1 MDNMMFSI
9 KDFLVSFII
18 SVKPFLAII
27 FTAFSFCSTIL
38 TCIGKSLPGI
48 LISPKNLK
56 YREVLKYKIIKA
68 QRDMKYDIDFIKPSI
83 SLLIEIFK
91 IFEVLLAICIFLYF
105 VAPFIEGNETKENK
119 IAYSCIWA
127 CIFIF
132 CLSALISKIVKKESV
147 PSIYYK
153 IVFLLT
159 GNFFGLF
166 ILVCFLNNNGIMIYM
181 MLTCISI
188 YNFVI
193 MEIDFFTDKN
203 NYITRKL
210 KISRFIGGISYIIYF
225 FVSAKTAYGGHNVNM
240 CFLYSWMIL
249 CLIENTISTII
260 MNDVP
265 RVEFQIDLKNGKV
278 HTKNTIY
285 QYQCNKVKYALE
297 DGSIEIINDNQI
309 KSIDYTKRN
318 YINTK
323 KKAVV
328 CILKTKEKINFDGYK
343 FIKDCW
349 VSFYNIDD
357 KGKHIKVINMNRIK
371 KIVIN

>member
-1 MDNMMFSI
+1 
-9 KDFLVSFII
+9 
-18 SVKPFLAII
+18 
-27 FTAFSFCSTIL
+27 
-38 TCIGKSLPGI
+38 
-48 LISPKNLK
+48 
-56 YREVLKYKIIKA
+56 
-68 QRDMKYDIDFIKPSI
+68 
-83 SLLIEIFK
+83 
-91 IFEVLLAICIFLYF
+91 
-105 VAPFIEGNETKENK
+105 
-119 IAYSCIWA
+119 
-127 CIFIF
+127 
-132 CLSALISKIVKKESV
+132 
-147 PSIYYK
+147 
-153 IVFLLT
+153 
-159 GNFFGLF
+159 
-166 ILVCFLNNNGIMIYM
+166 
-181 MLTCISI
+181 
-188 YNFVI
+188 
-193 MEIDFFTDKN
+193 
-203 NYITRKL
+203 
-210 KISRFIGGISYIIYF
+210 
-225 FVSAKTAYGGHNVNM
+225 
-240 CFLYSWMIL
+240 MIL

-318 YINTK
+318 YINAK

>member
-1 MDNMMFSI
+1 MDNMIFSI

-48 LISPKNLK
+48 LISPKNLR

-68 QRDMKYDIDFIKPSI
+68 QCDRKYDINLIKPSI

-105 VAPFIEGNETKENK
+105 VVPFIDGNESKENK
-119 IAYSCIWA
+119 IAYSCILA
-127 CIFIF
+127 CILIF

-153 IVFLLT
+153 IVFLLI
-159 GNFFGLF
+159 GDFFGLF
-166 ILVCFLNNNGIMIYM
+166 ILVSLFNNNDIMIYM

-188 YNFVI
+188 YNFGI
-193 MEIDFFTDKN
+193 MEMDIFTDKN
-203 NYITRKL
+203 NYIIRKL
-210 KISRFIGGISYIIYF
+210 KISRFIGGISYIVYF
-225 FVSAKTAYGGHNVNM
+225 FVSAKNAYAGNNINM
-240 CFLYSWMIL
+240 YFLYSWMIL
-249 CLIENTISTII
+249 CLIENTISIII

-265 RVEFQIDLKNGKV
+265 RVEFQINLKNGKL
-278 HTKNTIY
+278 HTKDTIY
-285 QYQCNKVKYALE
+285 QYQCNKVKYSLE
-297 DGSIEIINDNQI
+297 DGSIEIINNNQI

-318 YINTK
+318 YINIK
-323 KKAVV
+323 KKTVI
-328 CILKTKEKINFDGYK
+328 CILKTKEEIEFDGCK
-343 FIKDCW
+343 FIKDSW
-349 VSFYNIDD
+349 VSFYKIDD
-357 KGKHIKVINMNRIK
+357 KGKHIKVINMDRIK